1 MYGNQGLKSG
11 LIKPRKN
18 ANKSLTFTLT
28 RGDTQVYSTTRS
40 SLPVSTPIQS
50 GSEDPGRGG
59 ITTSKNVGW
68 TDMVRVQHKPPAGG
82 QEVRPLKPKKL
93 FSFGWT
99 TEVANHLILR
109 TSQIGESSSKRDRG
123 MVKTATGQNGYKSF
137 KVNV

>member
-59 ITTSKNVGW
+59 ITTSKKCGV
-68 TDMVRVQHKPPAGG
+68 DRH
-82 QEVRPLKPKKL
+82 
-93 FSFGWT
+93 
-99 TEVANHLILR
+99 
-109 TSQIGESSSKRDRG
+109 GESAAQAPSRG
-123 MVKTATGQNGYKSF
+123 SGGEAPETQKTFQLWMDNGSGKSPHPPYFANWRVKLQT
-137 KVNV
+137 